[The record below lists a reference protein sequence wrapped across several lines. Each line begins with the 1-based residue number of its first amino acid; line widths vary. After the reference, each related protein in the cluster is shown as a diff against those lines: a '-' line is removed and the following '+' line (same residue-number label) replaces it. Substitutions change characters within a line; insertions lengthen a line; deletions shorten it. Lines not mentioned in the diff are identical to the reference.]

1 MRVQILDTANEMAA
15 CAARDGAAA
24 IRAAIRDRGEAT
36 IVLATGASQLAML
49 DVLTR
54 EEVDWSRVTAFHLD
68 EYCGI
73 DRGHPVSFRRYM
85 RERFT
90 DRVPGLKSFT
100 WIDADAEDL
109 NAELIRLGSA
119 IERASVDVAFIGI
132 GENGHLAFNEP
143 PADFDATS
151 PYIMVTLDN
160 VSRQQQV
167 NEGWFGHID
176 QVPET
181 AISMSLRQ
189 ILKAKSIICTV
200 PDARKAKA
208 VRAALEGEVQY
219 ACPASILRVHSNA
232 VVYLDKPAASDLR
245 FYSRF

>member
-1 MRVQILDTANEMAA
+1 MRVQILDTASEMAV

-36 IVLATGASQLAML
+36 IVLATGASQLEML
-49 DVLTR
+49 EVLTR
-54 EEVDWSRVTAFHLD
+54 EAIDWSRVTAFHLD

-73 DRGHPVSFRRYM
+73 DREHPVSFRRYM

-90 DRVPGLKSFT
+90 DRVAGLKSFT

-109 NAELIRLGSA
+109 DAELIRLGSA
-119 IERASVDVAFIGI
+119 IERAPVDVAFIGI

-143 PADFDATS
+143 PADFHATS
-151 PYIMVTLDN
+151 PYILVTLDE

-167 NEGWFGHID
+167 NEGWFEHID
-176 QVPET
+176 EVPKT

-208 VRAALEGEVQY
+208 VQAALEGEIGRT
-219 ACPASILRVHSNA
+219 CPASILRVHPDVA
-232 VVYLDKPAASDLR
+232 LYLDKPAASDLQFFFR
-245 FYSRF
+245 F

>member
-1 MRVQILDTANEMAA
+1 MRVQVLDTVKEMAA
-15 CAARDGAAA
+15 RAARDGAAA
-24 IRAAIRDRGEAT
+24 IRTAIRDRGEAT
-36 IVLATGASQLAML
+36 IVLATGTSQIEMLA
-49 DVLTR
+49 VLTR
-54 EEVDWSRVTAFHLD
+54 EDIDWSRVMAYHLD

-73 DRGHPVSFRRYM
+73 DRDHPVSFRRYM
-85 RERFT
+85 KERFT

-100 WIDADAEDL
+100 WIDADANDL
-109 NAELIRLGSA
+109 DAELVRLGGA
-119 IERASVDVAFIGI
+119 IEQTPVDVAFIGI

-151 PYIMVTLDN
+151 PYILVTLDS

-176 QVPET
+176 QVPEV

-189 ILKAKSIICTV
+189 ILKAKTIVCTV

-208 VRAALEGEVQY
+208 VRAAIEGEIQED
-219 ACPASILRVHSNA
+219 CPASILRVHADASL
-232 VVYLDKPAASDLR
+232 YLDRAAASGLR
-245 FYSRF
+245 FFARF